1 MLIQEKI
8 EKLITPTLTSLGL
21 SCVRILLLDSKRAKT
36 LQIMI
41 ERIDGKNIGSDDCQ
55 KASQEISVLLDV
67 ENVFSEKYFLE
78 ISSPGISRPL
88 VKLDDYEKFVG
99 KNVAIKT
106 NIPIIGV
113 ARSYKGKIVC
123 VIGNVITIEQSTING
138 LEKVEI
144 DFNLIEKA
152 NLIFMSDDF
161 KQILKNNKEKKGKK

>member
-1 MLIQEKI
+1 
-8 EKLITPTLTSLGL
+8 
-21 SCVRILLLDSKRAKT
+21 
-36 LQIMI
+36 
-41 ERIDGKNIGSDDCQ
+41 
-55 KASQEISVLLDV
+55 
-67 ENVFSEKYFLE
+67 LE

-144 DFNLIEKA
+144 DFNLIEKL
-152 NLIFMSDDF
+152 NVSGEIQHVSQLT
-161 KQILKNNKEKKGKK
+161 KEHIGVRRIKTGMHCYGCTAGAGSS